1 MIFRRRVHRALMS
14 PSFSG
19 LAQAVLNNTVAISM
33 LEIVTADL
41 TNNKLPALVAST
53 QAFDIFDSDVKPG
66 LVNSKQTFD
75 TFASGAQ
82 PGLEASKIA
91 FDTFD
96 SDAKPGLLSSKHAFD
111 DFAANVQ
118 PGLVSKYAEID
129 GLQTQINTLDSD
141 TNGWYTLDRLWTPW
155 MLTISFWRAEL
166 AQAVSSHTEGIQTLQ
181 SHGTAGALTGS
192 LLESH

>member
-1 MIFRRRVHRALMS
+1 M
-14 PSFSG
+14 
-19 LAQAVLNNTVAISM
+19 LNNTVTISM

-66 LVNSKQTFD
+66 LVSSKQTFD

-155 MLTISFWRAEL
+155 MLTKYRFG
-166 AQAVSSHTEGIQTLQ
+166 VQ
-181 SHGTAGALTGS
+181 S
-192 LLESH
+192 